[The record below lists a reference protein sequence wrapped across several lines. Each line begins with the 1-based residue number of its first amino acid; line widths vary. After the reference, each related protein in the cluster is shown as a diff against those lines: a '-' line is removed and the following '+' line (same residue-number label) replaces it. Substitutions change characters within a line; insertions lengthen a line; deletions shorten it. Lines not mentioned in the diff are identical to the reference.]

1 MPEARGTKVRHTRQA
16 AAVIAAMSRMP
27 TFGGAR
33 EIREAARLAGARIGL
48 ATVYRHLHLL
58 AEQGRV
64 DVIRGAQGGTL
75 YRLRRDGFSHHL
87 VCRTCGRT
95 VEVDG
100 REVWEWGRKVAVAA
114 GFTLTSVAVELSGVC
129 PDHARGGAGEA
140 V

>member
-27 TFGGAR
+27 TFGDAR

-64 DVIRGAQGGTL
+64 DVIRGAQGGPCT
-75 YRLRRDGFSHHL
+75 G
-87 VCRTCGRT
+87 CGAT
-95 VEVDG
+95 ASATTSSAG
-100 REVWEWGRKVAVAA
+100 PAA
-114 GFTLTSVAVELSGVC
+114 
-129 PDHARGGAGEA
+129 ARSRSTGARCGNGA
-140 V
+140 ARSPSPQASR